1 MRSKILDEI
10 SKSNSILL
18 LTHESPD
25 GDAIGS
31 VLAFYHYLSSIN
43 KSVHMVILDMPKI
56 FNFLPSIDRA
66 VDNSLG
72 DFDLGIILDCA
83 SRDRIGQLDDL
94 FSRCRKTICIDH
106 HMSNTNYCDL
116 NLVEG
121 NISSCCQLIY
131 YLFKDW
137 NVNITK
143 DIGESLIIGV
153 LTDTNGFGINSV
165 DTKTYKLASEL
176 MDLGVDIH
184 SLYDKVLCKRTLPQ
198 YELMRI
204 AMDRLEFLYDGKI
217 AFTYVL
223 KEDFNK
229 VNAVTGEHEG
239 IVDIGRSIEGVEV
252 SIFLREDNGFT
263 ISLRSTGSVDV
274 SKIAA
279 SIGGGGHFM
288 ASGGKL
294 TGTLEEVKEKII
306 NETKKV
312 MFS

>member
-10 SKSNSILL
+10 EKSNSILL

-31 VLAFYHYLSSIN
+31 VLAFYHFLISIN

-56 FNFLPSIDRA
+56 FGFLPGIDKVA
-66 VDNSLG
+66 DNVDSN
-72 DFDLGIILDCA
+72 FDLGIIVDCA
-83 SRDRIGQLDDL
+83 SRDRIGQFDDL
-94 FSRCRKTICIDH
+94 FSRCKKTICVDH
-106 HMSNTNYCDL
+106 HISNTNYCDL

-121 NISSCCQLIY
+121 NISSCCQVIY

-137 NVNITK
+137 NINITK
-143 DIGESLIIGV
+143 EIGESLISGV

-165 DTKTYKLASEL
+165 DTNTYKLASEL
-176 MDLGVDIH
+176 MMLGVNVH
-184 SLYDKVLCKRTLPQ
+184 SIYDKVLCRRTMSQ

-223 KEDFNK
+223 KEDFDK

-239 IVDIGRSIEGVEV
+239 IVDIGRNIDGVEV

-263 ISLRSTGSVDV
+263 VSLRSTGSVDV

-294 TGTLEEVKEKII
+294 AGTLEEAKEKII
-306 NETKKV
+306 NETKKGIL
-312 MFS
+312 S